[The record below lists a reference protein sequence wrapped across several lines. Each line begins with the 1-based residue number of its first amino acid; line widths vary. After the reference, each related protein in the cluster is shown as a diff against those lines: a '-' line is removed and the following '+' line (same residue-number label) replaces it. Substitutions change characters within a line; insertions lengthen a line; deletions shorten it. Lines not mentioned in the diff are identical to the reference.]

1 MNSISEVD
9 MKNGI
14 TEAART
20 LRNNPT
26 EAEDILWRHIRNK
39 QLGKKFLR
47 QKPIIFALNNQKRF
61 IVADFFCKEAK
72 VIIELDGYIH
82 DARKEYDDSRDK
94 IVKLYGYRVIRFT
107 NDEVYENIDEVITK
121 ILIAINYKQ

>member
-1 MNSISEVD
+1 

-26 EAEDILWRHIRNK
+26 TAEDILWRHIRNK

-47 QKPIIFALNNQKRF
+47 QKPIIFTLNNQKRF

-72 VIIELDGYIH
+72 LIIELDGYIH